1 MQPNFQSTN
10 NQKLIAR
17 RSVNG
22 KGNGPVACRKY
33 LKVQFCGLSSTLGC
47 EKELA
52 STLALNHDFG
62 TILAETKAIRKSES
76 ESAQHFNQLTAN
88 SQQSSNVP
96 GARCL
101 RSIANRVRSSP
112 PSKLATFM
120 SMTKADFHS
129 PTMDYTIA
137 P

>member
-1 MQPNFQSTN
+1 MQPNFQSTY

-33 LKVQFCGLSSTLGC
+33 LKVQFGGLSTLGC

-88 SQQSSNVP
+88 NRATCRGQGVLEASPIASA
-96 GARCL
+96 ARHP
-101 RSIANRVRSSP
+101 AN
-112 PSKLATFM
+112 
-120 SMTKADFHS
+120 
-129 PTMDYTIA
+129 
-137 P
+137 